1 MSPLSSVDN
10 QSYDI
15 ALSNQDNEQLLLLY
29 TSSNNKRA
37 SSAKE
42 FDELSMSLNDFD
54 DDYEDFTVYT
64 LDKECPIQNE
74 SKYSSI
80 LSDDDKEVDGSIE
93 STSVFSE
100 ADTVSWQWNESRI
113 LQSLNFVFVSWMWTH
128 AVSIEAFNSL

>member
-37 SSAKE
+37 SSVKE
-42 FDELSMSLNDFD
+42 FDELSISLNDFD

-100 ADTVSWQWNESRI
+100 VDTVSWQWNESRI
-113 LQSLNFVFVSWMWTH
+113 LQSLNFVFVSWM
-128 AVSIEAFNSL
+128 

>member
-15 ALSNQDNEQLLLLY
+15 ALFNQDNEQLLLLY

-37 SSAKE
+37 SSVKE
-42 FDELSMSLNDFD
+42 FDELSISLNDFD

-100 ADTVSWQWNESRI
+100 VDTVSWQWNESRI
-113 LQSLNFVFVSWMWTH
+113 LQSLNFVFVSWM
-128 AVSIEAFNSL
+128 